1 MTQWSISIGF
11 LGNIA
16 SNLYIM
22 QEKLKAA
29 EAKRVEKERT
39 EKYQKLKGEA
49 KDARAKYR
57 EKVTVRFVMLP
68 MDHTTNVLRSIS

>member
-1 MTQWSISIGF
+1 MH
-11 LGNIA
+11 
-16 SNLYIM
+16 NLSIM

-57 EKVTVRFVMLP
+57 EKVIVG
-68 MDHTTNVLRSIS
+68 